1 MGRIIICPFNS
12 RKAVKK
18 RWRLCEAQRLAKL
31 LLSTINSK
39 FFFFNGLLFCCP
51 VSLVNWIAVY
61 FVPRGT
67 KSWPGII
74 GSLSI
79 DDALTATIYCPLN
92 FLSNYPLKPL
102 DQSSKILCFLNGS
115 FIQRRWAFFS
125 RHRAKEKNSSLGVQ
139 KSENALAH
147 HAPIRCRPA
156 EASKEISHNPPIALR
171 LALSA
176 RGQNCEKAVLC
187 VRGRCRAGRS
197 WLF

>member
-18 RWRLCEAQRLAKL
+18 RWRLCEARRLAEL

-74 GSLSI
+74 RSLSI
-79 DDALTATIYCPLN
+79 DDALTATIYCPSN
-92 FLSNYPLKPL
+92 FLSNYPLKPT

-115 FIQRRWAFFS
+115 VIQRRWAFFS
-125 RHRAKEKNSSLGVQ
+125 RHRAKEIKLKSRSPKKWKRFGAPCAYSLPPRRGVERNFPQ
-139 KSENALAH
+139 SAH
-147 HAPIRCRPA
+147 
-156 EASKEISHNPPIALR
+156 
-171 LALSA
+171 
-176 RGQNCEKAVLC
+176 
-187 VRGRCRAGRS
+187 RA
-197 WLF
+197 